1 MTQRRINLFL
11 LSLLLP
17 LAGLAQEGYEIKI
30 RFKPFANQYV
40 YLGHYSGKQFPIVDS
55 VKLNAESE
63 AVFKGNKALGGGI
76 YVIAYPTRD
85 RFFELL
91 IDKDQHF
98 SISADTANLN
108 ARTFQGSTDNEDFLN
123 YQAKMDSIGKAIQQ
137 LNQQLASANAV
148 ADSNRIRA
156 QIKELRDATTQH
168 RRAIVRQ
175 QPNSLMAA
183 LMRLMDEPVV
193 PPAAEHPGGKYDSS
207 YAYQYFKSHYWDGL
221 YFFDD
226 RLTRTPASLFDERVD
241 KYINSV
247 VYPDPDSLIREL
259 DYMLGFA
266 SVSKEMSKFL
276 LVKFITRYMNQKY
289 MWEDKVFVHL
299 YQKYFANKEHDWLT
313 AEGKK
318 MITERAY
325 NLMSNILGN
334 PAENIVLPDSLGTV
348 RMLYGDTA
356 RFTLVTFWDPTCGH
370 CKETLPLI
378 DSMYRNKW
386 KDYGLRIFAVA
397 KETEGKREDWLK
409 FIRQYDLKDWTH
421 VYYSREEDR
430 KRIANNIPGYS
441 QLYDAQ
447 TVPTLF
453 LLDREKRIIA
463 KKLTWEQA
471 DEILGLRVQK
481 P

>member
-1 MTQRRINLFL
+1 MLQRIHIIL
-11 LSLLLP
+11 LSLLP
-17 LAGLAQEGYEIKI
+17 FAGLAQEGYEIKV
-30 RFKPFANQYV
+30 RFKPFANQYI

-63 AVFKGNKALGGGI
+63 GVFRGSKTLGGGI

-98 SISADTANLN
+98 SVQADTANLN
-108 ARTFQGSTDNEDFLN
+108 ARKFEGSVDNTDFQR

-137 LNQQLASANAV
+137 LNQQLTVGGNV
-148 ADSNRIRA
+148 ADSNAI
-156 QIKELRDATTQH
+156 QQKIKDLRSETTLY
-168 RRAIVRQ
+168 RRNIVRD
-175 QPNSLMAA
+175 QPNSLLAA

-193 PPAAEHPGGKYDSS
+193 PPANEHPGGQYDSS

-266 SVSKEMSKFL
+266 SVSREMSKFL
-276 LVKFITRYMNQKY
+276 LVKFITRYINQKY

-313 AEGKK
+313 PEGKK

-325 NLMSNILGN
+325 NLMANILGN
-334 PAENIVLPDSLGTV
+334 PAENIALPDSLGTI

-370 CKETLPLI
+370 CKETLPII
-378 DSMYRNKW
+378 DSLYRNKW
-386 KDYGLRIFAVA
+386 KDYGLRIYAVA
-397 KETEGKREDWLK
+397 KETEGKREDWLR
-409 FIRQYDLKDWTH
+409 FIRQYRLSDWIH
-421 VYYSREEDR
+421 VYYSREEEKQR
-430 KRIANNIPGYS
+430 VANNIPGYT

-447 TVPTLF
+447 TVPALF